1 MEEFK
6 EYLDKIE
13 NDEHLSRIKEVLEWV
28 KNNFPSLK
36 PRLAWNQPMFTDH
49 GTFIISFDVSKNHL
63 SISPENAGIVY
74 FQNELSDKNIEY
86 GSMTLKFKWK
96 NSFDF
101 DLLYRII
108 KFNIDDKINCNTF
121 WR

>member
-13 NDEHLSRIKEVLEWV
+13 NEEHLSRIKEVLEWV